1 MTPQERRESLL
12 ADVWQPS
19 ERAVTVAD
27 IVDAVGLDA
36 AREVVATLQQAAAE
50 DPILAASYQALATVG
65 LTLSSSQRQAL
76 IDQLADGGKWPD
88 NVRAA
93 IKRLG
98 GTWQPRWQAEGYRS
112 EPTLET
118 LVKQQ
123 IIEETR
129 TEISVKATAIH
140 AWLDTL
146 DLEAY
151 DTAQLQAY
159 CAALL
164 ASGDGNPPVGEG

>member
-1 MTPQERRESLL
+1 MTPQERLDYL
-12 ADVWQPS
+12 QADVWQPS

-36 AREVVATLQQAAAE
+36 AREVVATLQQAAVE

-65 LTLSSSQRQAL
+65 LTLSTSQRQAL
-76 IDQLADGGKWPD
+76 VDQLADRGNWPAE
-88 NVRAA
+88 VRAA
-93 IKRLG
+93 IKLLG
-98 GTWQPRWQAEGYRS
+98 GTWQRRWQVEGYQA

-123 IIEETR
+123 IMEDTR
-129 TEISVKATAIH
+129 SQISAKATAIH

-159 CAALL
+159 SAALL
-164 ASGDGNPPVGEG
+164 ASRDGNPPNGGD

>member
-1 MTPQERRESLL
+1 
-12 ADVWQPS
+12 
-19 ERAVTVAD
+19 VAD

-36 AREVVATLQQAAAE
+36 AREVVARLQQSAAE

-65 LTLSSSQRQAL
+65 LTLSSGQRQAL
-76 IDQLADGGKWPD
+76 IDQLADGGKWPAE
-88 NVRAA
+88 VRAA

-98 GTWQPRWQAEGYRS
+98 GTWQPRWQAEGYQA

-129 TEISVKATAIH
+129 TEISAKATAIH
-140 AWLDTL
+140 AWLDAL

-151 DTAQLQAY
+151 DAAQLQAY

-164 ASGDGNPPVGEG
+164 ASRDGNPPSGGD

>member
-65 LTLSSSQRQAL
+65 LTLSTSQRQAL

-98 GTWQPRWQAEGYRS
+98 G
-112 EPTLET
+112 
-118 LVKQQ
+118 
-123 IIEETR
+123 
-129 TEISVKATAIH
+129 
-140 AWLDTL
+140 
-146 DLEAY
+146 
-151 DTAQLQAY
+151 
-159 CAALL
+159 
-164 ASGDGNPPVGEG
+164 